1 MWYCAPSSSC
11 FPAEMNTS
19 SIRYWMHMH
28 IFSFVAMKQK
38 KSGIFGVSTTRILF
52 IQRHFYLSMELLA
65 LLAKDMLN
73 TVFHVIYW
81 EHTALHILYYN
92 KNNPNASGANIF
104 LFYFLAA
111 LALKIFR
118 AIGTIEHIW
127 TVMPIVEHRSNNTW
141 GFRNKYT
148 IFTIAVTAT
157 IRFVCLSSLQIMNE
171 CQHAKTIRYSKCTA
185 RGEQTNWGEFAKP
198 KKKKI
203 SNNWHSII
211 VTNNPNWMVCH
222 IMIIFQYASMWCV
235 HYSQMHCSTN
245 PFTMWNNL
253 LNKLHITS
261 HVLEISNLCIENCR
275 IFSIPISFWIVSHNP
290 SLVTF

>member
-198 KKKKI
+198 KKKEDFQQLALNYRHKQSELNGLPHNDYI
-203 SNNWHSII
+203 S
-211 VTNNPNWMVCH
+211 V
-222 IMIIFQYASMWCV
+222 CV
-235 HYSQMHCSTN
+235 HVVCSL
-245 PFTMWNNL
+245 FTDALFHQPIHNVEQFVEQTPYHFTCVRNIEFVHR
-253 LNKLHITS
+253 KLSHIFYTDI
-261 HVLEISNLCIENCR
+261 VLDC
-275 IFSIPISFWIVSHNP
+275 
-290 SLVTF
+290 VT